1 MDIWPH
7 LYLMGVPDFV
17 YYYLNISDSEQVG
30 DAWFSIWR
38 LLCIPVGPRLAWL
51 IEVPDR

>member
-1 MDIWPH
+1 VDIWPH

-38 LLCIPVGPRLAWL
+38 LLCILGFRLQL
-51 IEVPDR
+51 VPDWHG